1 MADGSSIYDQFEI
14 EDMTFDPSLQLYH
27 YPCPCGDR
35 FEISIYDLQDGED
48 IAVCPSCSLMI
59 KVIFEPV
66 SHSLYIVSERIID
79 CEHRRISKIT

>member
-1 MADGSSIYDQFEI
+1 MSEEDSIYDQIEI
-14 EDMTFDPSLQLYH
+14 EDMNFDPSLQIYH

-59 KVIFEPV
+59 KIIFELV
-66 SHSLYIVSERIID
+66 SNL
-79 CEHRRISKIT
+79 C